1 MPMKLPRRLFLHALA
16 AEVFAL
22 QLICRAA
29 KAQDYPTR
37 PVKLIVPYA
46 AGGPTDVCARLIA
59 QKLSEYFGRQFYVEN
74 VAGAGGNIGTAQAAK
89 APPDGYTVLI
99 AVNSYV
105 INPVLYERVAYDP
118 YDDFEPVTLAV
129 KFSTAFFVHPS
140 LPATSVKE
148 FVSFARANAG
158 KYSFA
163 SAGLGTPSH
172 LLGEMFRIAQ
182 GLDLVHV
189 PYNGSAPAIASVL
202 AGHTEI
208 GFAALSSAAPFAMEG
223 KLRVLA
229 TMSRNRSQALPDVLT
244 IAEAGF
250 PDLDGD
256 GWVGVLVPTG
266 TPKEIAATLNREI
279 NLIIS
284 QTDTKERLAALGFEP
299 VGTTP
304 EEFAAQLRIEAAKWT
319 KVIQAAKLKAQ

>member
-22 QLICRAA
+22 QLVCRTAA

-74 VAGAGGNIGTAQAAK
+74 IAGAGGNIGTGQTAK
-89 APPDGYTVLI
+89 PLPHCYTFLI
-99 AVNSYV
+99 AGNSHV
-105 INPVLYERVAYDP
+105 INPMRYERVPYDP

-129 KFSTAFFVHPS
+129 RFSTAFFVHPS

-163 SAGLGTPSH
+163 SAGVGTPSH
-172 LLGEMFRIAQ
+172 LLGEMFRITQ

-189 PYNGSAPAIASVL
+189 PYNGSAPAVASVSG
-202 AGHTEI
+202 GHTAI
-208 GFAALSSAAPFAMEG
+208 GFAALSAAAPLAMEG

-229 TMSRNRSQALPDVLT
+229 TMSKNRSQALPEVPT

-266 TPKEIAATLNREI
+266 TPKEIAAMLNREI
-279 NLIIS
+279 NRIIS
-284 QTDTKERLAALGFEP
+284 Q
-299 VGTTP
+299 
-304 EEFAAQLRIEAAKWT
+304 I
-319 KVIQAAKLKAQ
+319 

>member
-1 MPMKLPRRLFLHALA
+1 MKFPRRLFLHVLA

-22 QLICRAA
+22 PLISSMAI
-29 KAQDYPTR
+29 AQDYPTR

-46 AGGPTDVCARLIA
+46 AGGPTDVWARLVA
-59 QKLSEYFGRQFYVEN
+59 QKLSGHFGKGIYVEN
-74 VAGAGGNIGTAQAAK
+74 IGGAGGNIGTGQAAK
-89 APPDGYTVLI
+89 AAPDGYTVLI
-99 AVNSYV
+99 AVNSHV
-105 INPVLYERVAYDP
+105 INPVLYESVPYDP
-118 YDDFEPVTLAV
+118 YSDFEPVTLAV

-140 LPATSVKE
+140 LPANSVKE

-172 LLGEMFRIAQ
+172 LLAEQFRITQ
-182 GLDLVHV
+182 GLDLMHV

-202 AGHTEI
+202 AGHTAI
-208 GFAALSSAAPFAMEG
+208 GFAALSSAAPFAMDS

-229 TMSRNRSQALPDVLT
+229 TMSKNRSQALPDVPT

-250 PDLDGD
+250 PDHDGD
-256 GWVGVLVPTG
+256 GWVGVLVPAR
-266 TPKEIAATLNREI
+266 TPKEIVATLNREI

-284 QTDTKERLAALGFEP
+284 QTDTKERLAALGFNP
-299 VGTTP
+299 VGTTS
-304 EEFAAQLRIEAAKWT
+304 EEFAAQLRTEADKWV
-319 KVIQAAKLKAQ
+319 KVIRAANLRAR

>member
-1 MPMKLPRRLFLHALA
+1 MKLPRKLFLYVLA

-22 QLICRAA
+22 PVACRVA

-46 AGGPTDVCARLIA
+46 AGGPTDVCARVIA
-59 QKLSEYFGRQFYVEN
+59 QNLSERFGRQFYVEN
-74 VAGAGGNIGTAQAAK
+74 IGGAGGNIGTGQAAK
-89 APPDGYTVLI
+89 ATPDGYTVLI

-105 INPVLYERVAYDP
+105 INPMLYESVP
-118 YDDFEPVTLAV
+118 YNPYGDFEPVTLAV

-140 LPATSVKE
+140 LPAISVKE

-158 KYSFA
+158 RYSFA

-172 LLGEMFRIAQ
+172 LLGELFRIAQ

-202 AGHTEI
+202 AGHTMI
-208 GFAALSSAAPFAMEG
+208 GFAALSSAAPFAVEG

-229 TMSRNRSQALPDVLT
+229 TMSKNRSQAFPDVPT

-256 GWVGVLVPTG
+256 GWVGVLVPAR
-266 TPKEIAATLNREI
+266 TPKEIAVTLNREI

-284 QTDTKERLAALGFEP
+284 QTDTKERLAALGFDP
-299 VGTTP
+299 VGTTS
-304 EEFAAQLRIEAAKWT
+304 EEFAAQLRIEADKWV
-319 KVIQAAKLKAQ
+319 KVIRAGNLKAK

>member
-1 MPMKLPRRLFLHALA
+1 MKLPRRLFLYALA

-22 QLICRAA
+22 PLLSRLA

-59 QKLSEYFGRQFYVEN
+59 QKLSEHFGRQFYVEN
-74 VAGAGGNIGTAQAAK
+74 IGGAGGNIGTGQAAK
-89 APPDGYTVLI
+89 APPDGHTVLI
-99 AVNSYV
+99 TVNSHV
-105 INPVLYERVAYDP
+105 INPVLYERVPYDP

-140 LPATSVKE
+140 LPVTSVRE

-172 LLGEMFRIAQ
+172 LLGELFRITQ

-189 PYNGSAPAIASVL
+189 PYNGSAPAVASVSG
-202 AGHTEI
+202 GHTAI
-208 GFAALSSAAPFAMEG
+208 GFAALSAAAPLAMEG
-223 KLRVLA
+223 RLRILA
-229 TMSRNRSQALPDVLT
+229 TMSKNRSQALPEVPT

-256 GWVGVLVPTG
+256 GWVGVLVPAG
-266 TPKEIAATLNREI
+266 TPKEIAAMLNREI
-279 NLIIS
+279 NRIIS
-284 QTDTKERLAALGFEP
+284 QTDTKERLAALGFDP
-299 VGTTP
+299 VGTTS
-304 EEFAAQLRIEAAKWT
+304 EEFAAQLRVEADKWG
-319 KVIQAAKLKAQ
+319 KVIRAANLKAQ